1 MPIRQNSAA
10 IHLYHATLPP
20 RIVFSEEEKK
30 RLMEKGYSE
39 SYIHQEYPKH
49 IPFGHGRIV
58 VRNRAEE
65 EEIMRRLKKLQ
76 GDVND

>member
-1 MPIRQNSAA
+1 
-10 IHLYHATLPP
+10 
-20 RIVFSEEEKK
+20 
-30 RLMEKGYSE
+30 MEKGYSE